1 MTRSRAYLLPRLAV
15 SGIKKNMIIYAPYIL
30 TMSFM
35 VCVLFIF
42 DSISRNELMKNL
54 PYADYVTML
63 MKIGEVLLEII
74 IAPFLFYTNNILMKR
89 RKKELG
95 LYSILGLEKKH
106 IGMMMGIETIIIY
119 LLSLCLGWIMALVF
133 SKLSFVILLRVSGLP
148 ITVHYTVTITTFM
161 VTILYFGIL
170 SGSNLLVN
178 LLQVS
183 MANPVELLYSSN
195 KGEKAIK
202 KLWVTTSLGI
212 VFLTCGYTIA
222 LISKLEDGFIFFS
235 FFFAVFLVV
244 IGTYY
249 MFTSGSIS
257 FLQSMRKKVKVYYR
271 KENYITI
278 SGMLYRMKQNAAS
291 LVNIC
296 IFGTMIMITLICTMS
311 LPLGQEAANRYNYP
325 YDVGYEFL
333 NKESTER
340 DFLEE
345 AKQIAKTNE
354 VNITNS
360 MDYVHR
366 DFTALREEN
375 SFQFFD
381 ETADDGIK
389 KDYTDNDYVVRM
401 MTLEDYNRIEKTD
414 VKLGKEEVMIF
425 TTFIDYGFSTIIFNG
440 EEYKVK
446 KELQSLICEAKE
458 KKNYPNHFYYVIM
471 PDEKKIEEIV
481 TAYGGSSEGI
491 YTVKFNVNGEKANI
505 EQFIDKLASFG
516 TAILTHYSN
525 DNIFDYA
532 NRAASMN
539 GGLLFL
545 GIFFSIVFTLCM
557 VLGMY
562 YKQIA
567 EGLEDKQ
574 KFAIMKQV
582 GISDIEIR
590 KTINRQIKMVFFLP
604 LIGAII
610 HTAVG
615 LNMVINM
622 LSALHIYDEKL
633 IISCAGITTIIFAI
647 FYGIS
652 YMLTAKTY
660 YRIVR

>member
-1 MTRSRAYLLPRLAV
+1 MSKNKAYLLPRLAF
-15 SGIKKNMIIYAPYIL
+15 SGIKKNLIIYAPYML

-42 DSISRNELMKNL
+42 DSIARNEMMKNL

-63 MKIGEVLLEII
+63 MKVGEVLLGII

-89 RKKELG
+89 RKKEFG

-106 IGMMMGIETIIIY
+106 IGMMMGFETVIIY
-119 LLSLCLGWIMALVF
+119 MMSLCAGWIMAIVF
-133 SKLSFVILLRVSGLP
+133 SKLSFAILLRISGLP
-148 ITVHYTVTITTFM
+148 ITIDYTVTVATFVM
-161 VTILYFGIL
+161 TIVYFGIL
-170 SGSNLLVN
+170 SGANLLVN

-183 MANPVELLYSSN
+183 MANPVELLYSSS
-195 KGEKAIK
+195 KGEKAVK
-202 KLWVTTSLGI
+202 KLWVTTCLGI
-212 VFLTCGYTIA
+212 LFLGCGYTIA
-222 LISKLEDGFIFFS
+222 LISKLEDGLIFYS
-235 FFFAVFLVV
+235 FFLAVFLVV
-244 IGTYY
+244 VGTYY

-257 FLQSMRKKVKVYYR
+257 FLQRMRKRVKVYYR

-296 IFGTMIMITLICTMS
+296 IFGTMIMITLICTLS

-325 YDVGYEFL
+325 YDVRYDFV
-333 NKESTER
+333 NKESSER
-340 DFLEE
+340 GFIKGAE
-345 AKQIAKTNE
+345 QIAKSE
-354 VNITNS
+354 MVDITEKVE
-360 MDYVHR
+360 YVHR

-375 SFQFFD
+375 VFNFFD

-389 KDYTDNDYVVRM
+389 KDYTDNDYIVRM
-401 MTLEDYNRIEKTD
+401 LTLEDYNRIEGTD
-414 VKLGKEEVMIF
+414 VKLGDEEVIVF
-425 TTFIDYGFSTIIFNG
+425 STFIDYGFSTIILDG
-440 EEYKVK
+440 KEYKVK
-446 KELQSLICEAKE
+446 KELQSLNCEAKE

-471 PDEKKIEEIV
+471 PEEEKIKEIV
-481 TAYGGSSEGI
+481 SLYGGSSDGI
-491 YTVKFNVNGEKANI
+491 YTVKFNVDGEKADI
-505 EQFIDKLASFG
+505 EQFVDKLGSFG
-516 TAILTHYSN
+516 TAIPTHYAN

-532 NRAASMN
+532 YRAASMN

-545 GIFFSIVFTLCM
+545 GIFFAIVFTLCL
-557 VLGMY
+557 VLIMY

-582 GISDIEIR
+582 GLSDIEIR
-590 KTINRQIKMVFFLP
+590 TTINKQIRTVFFLP
-604 LIGAII
+604 LIGAIL
-610 HTAVG
+610 HTAIG

-633 IISCAGITTIIFAI
+633 IISCAGITTVVFAV